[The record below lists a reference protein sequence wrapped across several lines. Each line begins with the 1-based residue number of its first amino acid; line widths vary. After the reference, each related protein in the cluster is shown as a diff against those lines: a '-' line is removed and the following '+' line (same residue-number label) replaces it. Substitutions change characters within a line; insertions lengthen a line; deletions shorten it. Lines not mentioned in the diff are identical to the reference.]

1 MAARAVGAIPGR
13 VEEIRYKRA
22 GRYPGWYKHRFRADA
37 GIIAMSDGS
46 LWLRDRAGE
55 VWLDNPRRRGMAK
68 RRGKKKHYRRN
79 ELGQLLAAWNPR
91 RGGRRRRYRMN
102 ADIATMAL
110 RRPMDFATQAG
121 VGMLSA
127 YGVVTVGNL
136 VATFVPIAQTGWT
149 GTFVRAGSRGLAAWG
164 LDQFLGPMVGA
175 GNRAAMRFG
184 AIIGLGGSLLL
195 ELIGQS
201 FTLGVGDQFQMPGR
215 LIGLTG
221 TGYTPLRLRGAGY
234 TQMRTRGIT
243 GGVGMARD
251 RTAQQNSW
259 IA

>member
-1 MAARAVGAIPGR
+1 MAARPVGAIPGR
-13 VEEIRYKRA
+13 AEEIRYRRG
-22 GRYPGWYKHRFRADA
+22 GRYPGWYKHPFRSRPR
-37 GIIAMSDGS
+37 ILTMSDGS
-46 LWLRDRAGE
+46 LWITQDGE
-55 VWLDNPRRRGMAK
+55 RWLDNPRRKSMAK
-68 RRGKKKHYRRN
+68 KKHHKKRHHYRRN

-91 RGGRRRRYRMN
+91 RGHRHN

-136 VATFVPIAQTGWT
+136 IATFVPIQQAGWT

-164 LDQFLGPMVGA
+164 LDQFVGPMVGA

-215 LIGLTG
+215 ILGLA
-221 TGYTPLRLRGAGY
+221 GAGY
-234 TQMRTRGIT
+234 TRIPLRGAAGAGYSRIPIRGIS
-243 GGVGMARD
+243 GAVGMPRD